1 MHLHWKG
8 PLVSMMAPA
17 SVRPMH
23 TKGLQYADQ
32 PYLNL
37 PLINCHCLT
46 VPPDLALV
54 LQGYREAYKPQ
65 PAFAVATRML

>member
-1 MHLHWKG
+1 
-8 PLVSMMAPA
+8 
-17 SVRPMH
+17 MH